1 MFFCFLTN
9 FLFQIL
15 WVLRLTY
22 KTYMEQKCTLKTGM
36 LWNYDRIKSVQN
48 NWQDDVHIFQFWSIY
63 NVLNN
68 FVCIFDFKIFTSL
81 KLKQAA
87 FDLHHSRKR
96 LISRM
101 SHESAETISPS
112 LSQHLA
118 AMQTSKMQAL
128 YAGQGIEPGPW
139 HRHGTKTIDAKKWI
153 FFKYR
158 INVTSLIFCF
168 RKRAFF
174 QEFFDPKWVVLD
186 L

>member
-68 FVCIFDFKIFTSL
+68 FVCIFDFKNFTSL

-87 FDLHHSRKR
+87 FDLQHSRKR

-101 SHESAETISPS
+101 SQQKLFHLLWANTWPRCRPRRCRRCTRGRESNPDLDTATEPRPS
-112 LSQHLA
+112 ML
-118 AMQTSKMQAL
+118 K
-128 YAGQGIEPGPW
+128 
-139 HRHGTKTIDAKKWI
+139 
-153 FFKYR
+153 
-158 INVTSLIFCF
+158 N
-168 RKRAFF
+168 
-174 QEFFDPKWVVLD
+174 EFFFNIELTWHL
-186 L
+186 